1 MGTVNFLL
9 HAASA
14 DEDVFIVMSVTRPDR
29 RLVGGDAEALQL
41 GYRHSHTM
49 AFPGVSSSLKMLLT
63 YTRIFLMRKTDPF
76 PRSGSV
82 PSYVKEF
89 VDFKLR
95 RNWHIWGLCGLAV
108 GVVHGW
114 V

>member
-1 MGTVNFLL
+1 
-9 HAASA
+9 
-14 DEDVFIVMSVTRPDR
+14 MSVTRPDR
-29 RLVGGDAEALQL
+29 RVVGGDAQVLQL
-41 GYRHSHTM
+41 GCRHFHTM
-49 AFPGVSSSLKMLLT
+49 VFPGVSSSLKMLLA
-63 YTRIFLMRKTDPF
+63 YTQIFLMRKADPF

-95 RNWHIWGLCGLAV
+95 RSRHIWGFCDLAV
-108 GVVHGW
+108 SIVRGW